1 MLDNKKLNMIIS
13 LIIAIALW
21 AFVIGEINPQATRV
35 YREVPIKLIQQEIL
49 DESGLAVY
57 SVSDRLV
64 SVTLTGTRSEINKI
78 DEKDVSATVDLADA
92 YLGNNELDVD
102 VHVSGKAEID
112 SQTVEKV
119 TVIVEEW
126 VMKEVPVEVF
136 YEGSFNGE
144 EEPITIEQELE
155 TVSVSGASTTV
166 DEVAAA
172 TAIVP
177 TGTVSDE
184 VKDFQCDLIA
194 VNQNGQR
201 VYNVELST
209 NSIVVTSELVKLKT
223 VPLAVSIEGE
233 DSEDIK
239 RTVKAPEKITL
250 KGKSSDLEDIDSIE
264 TETIY
269 LDKILTSTTIPVIP
283 IIPEG
288 VSIAKD
294 SENLTVA
301 VQVTE
306 IQTIS
311 FSFDDDNLEFRN
323 LKDGLE
329 AQTDIGNIK
338 VEVTG
343 SKSSIDSLTEE
354 EITIFLDL
362 AELEQGK
369 QKVDLLA
376 ECAVEDTALT
386 VSPKKVS
393 VTLNKIAEEEKQQA
407 DDESTEQEDIEVIT
421 PGEQQA
427 DDESV
432 EQENNSENSEE

>member
-1 MLDNKKLNMIIS
+1 MLENKKLNMILS

-35 YREVPIKLIQQEIL
+35 YRDVPIELIQQEL
-49 DESGLAVY
+49 LAESGLAVY

-78 DEKDVSATVDLADA
+78 DAKDVSATVDLADA
-92 YLGNNELDVD
+92 YLGENELSVD

-126 VMKEVPVEVF
+126 IMKEVPVEVF

-184 VKDFQCDLIA
+184 AKDFQCDLIA

-201 VYNVELST
+201 VYNVDLSAT
-209 NSIVVTSELVKLKT
+209 SIVVTSELAKLKT
-223 VPLAVSIEGE
+223 VPLDVSIEGE
-233 DSEDIK
+233 DSIDIK

-250 KGKSSDLEDIDSIE
+250 KGKSSDLKDIDVIE

-269 LDKILTSTTIPVIP
+269 LDKILTSTTIPVVP
-283 IIPEG
+283 ILPDGIA
-288 VSIAKD
+288 VAKD

-306 IQTIS
+306 IQTMS
-311 FSFDDDNLEFRN
+311 FSFDDNNLEFRN
-323 LKDGLE
+323 LEDGLE

-369 QKVDLLA
+369 HKVDLLA
-376 ECAVEDTALT
+376 ECTVEDTALT

-393 VTLNKIAEEEKQQA
+393 VTLNKIAEEEEQQT
-407 DDESTEQEDIEVIT
+407 DDESTEQENS
-421 PGEQQA
+421 GETSNE
-427 DDESV
+427 DS
-432 EQENNSENSEE
+432 ENQNENSEE

>member
-1 MLDNKKLNMIIS
+1 MLENKKLNMILS
-13 LIIAIALW
+13 LIIAVALW

-35 YREVPIKLIQQEIL
+35 YRDIPIKLIQQEIL

-64 SVTLTGTRSEINKI
+64 SITLTGARSEINKI
-78 DEKDVSATVDLADA
+78 DTKDVSATVDLSDA
-92 YLGNNELDVD
+92 YLGENELSVD
-102 VHVSGKAEID
+102 VHVSGKVEID

-126 VMKEVPVEVF
+126 VKKEVPVEVF
-136 YEGSFNGE
+136 YEGTFNGE
-144 EEPITIEQELE
+144 EEPITIEKELE
-155 TVSVSGASTTV
+155 NLYVSGAATTV
-166 DEVAAA
+166 GEVAAV

-177 TGTVSDE
+177 AGSVSDE
-184 VKDFQCDLIA
+184 AKDIQCDLIA
-194 VNQNGQR
+194 INQNGQR
-201 VYNVELST
+201 VYNVDLSAI
-209 NSIVVTSELVKLKT
+209 SIVVTSELAKLKT
-223 VPLAVSIEGE
+223 VSLDVSIEGE

-250 KGKSSDLEDIDSIE
+250 KGKSSDLKDIDVIE

-269 LDKILTSTTIPVIP
+269 LDKILTSTTIPVVP
-283 IIPEG
+283 ILPDGIA
-288 VSIAKD
+288 VAKD

-306 IQTIS
+306 IQTMS
-311 FSFDDDNLEFRN
+311 FSFDDNNLEFRN

-343 SKSSIDSLTEE
+343 SKSSIDGLTEE
-354 EITIFLDL
+354 EIIIFLDL

-369 QKVDLLA
+369 HKVDLLA

-393 VTLNKIAEEEKQQA
+393 VTLNKIAVEEDAQTDA
-407 DDESTEQEDIEVIT
+407 DS
-421 PGEQQA
+421 
-427 DDESV
+427 SV
-432 EQENNSENSEE
+432 QENNSENQNEDSENQNENSEE

>member
-1 MLDNKKLNMIIS
+1 MLENKKLNMILS
-13 LIIAIALW
+13 LIIAVALW

-35 YREVPIKLIQQEIL
+35 YRDVPIKLIQQEIL

-64 SVTLTGTRSEINKI
+64 SITLTGARSEINKI
-78 DEKDVSATVDLADA
+78 DAKDVSATVDLADA
-92 YLGNNELDVD
+92 YLGENELSVD

-126 VMKEVPVEVF
+126 IMKEVPVEVF

-144 EEPITIEQELE
+144 EEPITVEKELE
-155 TVSVSGASTTV
+155 NLYVSGAATTV
-166 DEVAAA
+166 GEVAAV

-177 TGTVSDE
+177 TGSVSDE
-184 VKDFQCDLIA
+184 EKDIQCDLIA
-194 VNQNGQR
+194 INQNGQR
-201 VYNVELST
+201 VYNVDLSAT
-209 NSIVVTSELVKLKT
+209 SIVVTSELAKLKT
-223 VPLAVSIEGE
+223 VPLDVSIEGE

-250 KGKSSDLEDIDSIE
+250 KGKSSDLEDIDAIE

-269 LDKILTSTTIPVIP
+269 LDKILTSTTIPVVP
-283 IIPEG
+283 ILPDGID
-288 VSIAKD
+288 VAKD

-306 IQTIS
+306 IQTMS
-311 FSFDDDNLEFRN
+311 FSFDDNNLEFRN

-362 AELEQGK
+362 TELEQGK
-369 QKVDLLA
+369 HKVDLLA

-393 VTLNKIAEEEKQQA
+393 VTLNKIAEEEEQQT
-407 DDESTEQEDIEVIT
+407 DDESTEQENS
-421 PGEQQA
+421 GETSNE
-427 DDESV
+427 DS
-432 EQENNSENSEE
+432 ENQNENSEE

>member
-1 MLDNKKLNMIIS
+1 MLENKKLNMILS
-13 LIIAIALW
+13 LIIAVALW

-35 YREVPIKLIQQEIL
+35 YRDVPIKLIQQEIL

-57 SVSDRLV
+57 SVSDRVV
-64 SVTLTGTRSEINKI
+64 SITLTGARSEINKI
-78 DEKDVSATVDLADA
+78 DAKDVSATVDLADA
-92 YLGNNELDVD
+92 YLGENELNVD

-126 VMKEVPVEVF
+126 VKKEVPVEVF
-136 YEGSFNGE
+136 YEGTFNGE
-144 EEPITIEQELE
+144 EEPITIEKELE
-155 TVSVSGASTTV
+155 NLYVSGAATTV
-166 DEVAAA
+166 GEVAAV

-177 TGTVSDE
+177 TGSVSDE
-184 VKDFQCDLIA
+184 EKDIQCDLIA
-194 VNQNGQR
+194 INQNGQR
-201 VYNVELST
+201 VYNVELSAT
-209 NSIVVTSELVKLKT
+209 SIVVTSELAKLKT
-223 VPLAVSIEGE
+223 VPLDVSIEGE
-233 DSEDIK
+233 DSIDIK

-250 KGKSSDLEDIDSIE
+250 KGKSSDLKDIDVIE

-269 LDKILTSTTIPVIP
+269 LDKILTSTTVPVVP
-283 IIPEG
+283 ILPDGIA
-288 VSIAKD
+288 VAKD

-306 IQTIS
+306 IQTMS
-311 FSFDDDNLEFRN
+311 FSFEDNNLEFRN

-343 SKSSIDSLTEE
+343 SKSSIDGLTEE
-354 EITIFLDL
+354 EIIIFLDL

-369 QKVDLLA
+369 HKVDLLA

-393 VTLNKIAEEEKQQA
+393 VTLNKIAVEEDAQTDA
-407 DDESTEQEDIEVIT
+407 DS
-421 PGEQQA
+421 
-427 DDESV
+427 SV
-432 EQENNSENSEE
+432 QENNSENQNEDSENQNENSEE

>member
-13 LIIAIALW
+13 LIIAFALW

-35 YREVPIKLIQQEIL
+35 YRDVPIELVQQEIL
-49 DESGLAVY
+49 DESGLAVF

-78 DEKDVSATVDLADA
+78 DAKDVSATVDLADA
-92 YLGNNELDVD
+92 YLGENELDVD
-102 VHVSGKAEID
+102 VHVSGKADID

-155 TVSVSGASTTV
+155 TVTVSGAATTV

-177 TGTVSDE
+177 AGTVSDE
-184 VKDFQCDLIA
+184 ANDFQCDLIA

-201 VYNVELST
+201 VYNVDLST

-223 VPLAVSIEGE
+223 VPLVVSLEGE

-250 KGKSSDLEDIDSIE
+250 KGKSSDLEDIDEVE

-269 LDKILTSTTIPVIP
+269 LEKILTSTTIPVVP

-288 VSIAKD
+288 VAIAKD

-306 IQTIS
+306 IQTTS

-329 AQTDIGNIK
+329 AQTAMGTVK
-338 VEVTG
+338 VDVTG
-343 SKSSIDSLTEE
+343 SKSAIDSLTEE
-354 EITIFLDL
+354 DIVIFLDL

-369 QKVDLLA
+369 HKVDLLA
-376 ECAVEDTALT
+376 ECAVEDTAVT

-393 VTLNKIAEEEKQQA
+393 VTLNKAATEEEQSTDA
-407 DDESTEQEDIEVIT
+407 EST
-421 PGEQQA
+421 
-427 DDESV
+427 
-432 EQENNSENSEE
+432 EQENNSENENSEE

>member
-1 MLDNKKLNMIIS
+1 MLENKKLNMILS
-13 LIIAIALW
+13 LIIAVALW

-35 YREVPIKLIQQEIL
+35 YRDVPIKLIQQEIL

-57 SVSDRLV
+57 SVSDRVV
-64 SVTLTGTRSEINKI
+64 SITLTGARSEINKI
-78 DEKDVSATVDLADA
+78 DAKDVSATVDLADA
-92 YLGNNELDVD
+92 YLGENELNVD

-126 VMKEVPVEVF
+126 VKKEVPVEVF
-136 YEGSFNGE
+136 YEGTFNGE
-144 EEPITIEQELE
+144 EEPITIEKELE
-155 TVSVSGASTTV
+155 NLYVSGAATTV
-166 DEVAAA
+166 GEVAAV

-177 TGTVSDE
+177 TGSVSDE
-184 VKDFQCDLIA
+184 EKDIQCDLIA
-194 VNQNGQR
+194 INQNGQR
-201 VYNVELST
+201 VYNVELSAT
-209 NSIVVTSELVKLKT
+209 SIVVTSELAKLKT
-223 VPLAVSIEGE
+223 VPLDVSIEGE
-233 DSEDIK
+233 DSIDIK

-250 KGKSSDLEDIDSIE
+250 KGKSSDLKDIDVIE

-269 LDKILTSTTIPVIP
+269 LDKILTSTTVPVVP
-283 IIPEG
+283 ILPDGIA
-288 VSIAKD
+288 VAKD

-306 IQTIS
+306 IQTMS
-311 FSFDDDNLEFRN
+311 FSFDDNNLEFRN

-369 QKVDLLA
+369 HKVDLLA
-376 ECAVEDTALT
+376 ECAVEDTAVT

-393 VTLNKIAEEEKQQA
+393 VTLNKIAEEEEQQT
-407 DDESTEQEDIEVIT
+407 DDESTEQENS
-421 PGEQQA
+421 GETSNE
-427 DDESV
+427 DS
-432 EQENNSENSEE
+432 ENQNENSEE

>member
-1 MLDNKKLNMIIS
+1 MLENKKLNMILS
-13 LIIAIALW
+13 LIIAVALW

-35 YREVPIKLIQQEIL
+35 YRDIPIKLIQQEIL

-64 SVTLTGTRSEINKI
+64 SITLTGARSEINKI
-78 DEKDVSATVDLADA
+78 DTKDVSATVDLSDA
-92 YLGNNELDVD
+92 YLGENELSVD
-102 VHVSGKAEID
+102 VHVSGKVEID

-126 VMKEVPVEVF
+126 VKKEVPVEVF
-136 YEGSFNGE
+136 YEGTFNGE
-144 EEPITIEQELE
+144 EEPITIEKELE
-155 TVSVSGASTTV
+155 NLYVSGAATTV
-166 DEVAAA
+166 GEVAAV

-177 TGTVSDE
+177 AGSVSDE
-184 VKDFQCDLIA
+184 VKDIQCDLIA
-194 VNQNGQR
+194 INQNGQR
-201 VYNVELST
+201 VYNVDLSAI
-209 NSIVVTSELVKLKT
+209 SIVVTSELAKLKT
-223 VPLAVSIEGE
+223 VSLDVSIEGE

-250 KGKSSDLEDIDSIE
+250 KGKSSDLKDIDVIE

-269 LDKILTSTTIPVIP
+269 LDKILTSTTIPVVP
-283 IIPEG
+283 ILPDGIA
-288 VSIAKD
+288 VAKD

-306 IQTIS
+306 IQTMS
-311 FSFDDDNLEFRN
+311 FSFDDNNLEFRN

-343 SKSSIDSLTEE
+343 SKSSIDGLTEE
-354 EITIFLDL
+354 EIIIFLDL

-369 QKVDLLA
+369 HKVDLLA
-376 ECAVEDTALT
+376 ECAVEDTTLT

-393 VTLNKIAEEEKQQA
+393 VTLNKIAVEEDAQTDA
-407 DDESTEQEDIEVIT
+407 DS
-421 PGEQQA
+421 
-427 DDESV
+427 SV
-432 EQENNSENSEE
+432 QENNSENQNEDSENQNSEE